1 MKTGIIYETVLIQV
15 IIPWSCRRHAGL
27 PAADGGFSR
36 LTIRFYMTNLGMQ
49 RFTAIVLAA
58 DRKPNDPVAIA
69 AQVPCKALARVGGR
83 PMVLRVLDALA
94 GSDQVD
100 RYILCGPTRA
110 IVEREP
116 WLQERLASS
125 GLNWL
130 APAATPSTSVLAA
143 LAVLPQGTPALV
155 TTADHALLQPE
166 MVAYFCRK
174 ALASG
179 CDVVAA
185 LASYPQILAKYPGMR
200 RTRTRFRNG
209 DFCGCN
215 LFAFLT
221 PKSHAAADF
230 WRRVENERK
239 RPVKMLSEL
248 GWMVVLRY
256 LLGRLSLDDAL
267 QHISRRMGLRVG
279 VVMMPFPEAAVDVDS
294 AADWDIVREIASREN
309 TGCDWQGRAAP

>member
-1 MKTGIIYETVLIQV
+1 
-15 IIPWSCRRHAGL
+15 
-27 PAADGGFSR
+27 
-36 LTIRFYMTNLGMQ
+36 MTNVSTQ

-58 DRKPNDPVAIA
+58 DRKPNDPVAVA
-69 AQVPCKALARVGGR
+69 AQVRCKALAPVGGR

-94 GSDQVD
+94 GSDQVKD
-100 RYILCGPTRA
+100 CLLCGPTRA
-110 IVEREP
+110 IVEHAP
-116 WLQERLASS
+116 LLQERLASP

-130 APAATPSTSVLAA
+130 APGATPSTSVLAA
-143 LAVLPQGTPALV
+143 LSVLPHGTPVLV

-166 MVAYFCRK
+166 MVVYFCRE
-174 ALASG
+174 ALTSG

-185 LASYPQILAKYPGMR
+185 LASYPQIMAKYPGMR
-200 RTRTRFRNG
+200 RTRTRFSDG

-221 PKSHAAADF
+221 PASHAAAHF

-239 RPVKMLSEL
+239 RPAKMLIEL
-248 GWMVVLRY
+248 GWTVVLRY
-256 LLGRLSLDDAL
+256 LLGWLSLDDAL

-294 AADWDIVREIASREN
+294 AGDWDIVRQIASREE
-309 TGCDWQGRAAP
+309 CRV

>member
-1 MKTGIIYETVLIQV
+1 
-15 IIPWSCRRHAGL
+15 
-27 PAADGGFSR
+27 
-36 LTIRFYMTNLGMQ
+36 MTKVCTQ

-69 AQVPCKALARVGGR
+69 AQVPCKALAPVGGR
-83 PMVLRVLDALA
+83 PMVFRVLDALA
-94 GSDQVD
+94 GSDQVNHC
-100 RYILCGPTRA
+100 ILCGPTRG

-116 WLQERLASS
+116 SLQKRLASS

-130 APAATPSTSVLAA
+130 APGATPSTSVLAA
-143 LAVLPQGTPALV
+143 LSVLPHGAPVLV

-166 MVAYFCRK
+166 MVVYFCRE
-174 ALASG
+174 ALSSG

-185 LASYPQILAKYPGMR
+185 LASYSQIMAKYPGMR
-200 RTRTRFRNG
+200 RTRIRFRDG
-209 DFCGCN
+209 DYCGCN

-221 PKSHAAADF
+221 PQSHAAADF

-239 RPVKMLSEL
+239 RPVKMLREL

-279 VVMMPFPEAAVDVDS
+279 VVMMPFPEASVDVDS
-294 AADWDIVREIASREN
+294 AGDWDIVRDIASREE
-309 TGCDWQGRAAP
+309 CRV